1 MATSANR
8 LDRYPVDEH
17 GNLEHYPSS
26 VHTWQGR
33 VVDNGQLWSAGNE
46 PFAAELTFVDGR
58 RGRSA
63 AVFEWRD
70 AAGRVYPMFMTDLLD
85 VLHHKVVERGVV
97 RGVWQV
103 RKRGQNYGL
112 ALAPG
117 ELPA

>member
-26 VHTWQGR
+26 V
-33 VVDNGQLWSAGNE
+33 NSQLWSAGNE

-70 AAGRVYPMFMTDLLD
+70 AGGRVYPMFMTDLLD
-85 VLHHKVVERGVV
+85 VLHHKLVDRGVV

-117 ELPA
+117 ELPG

>member
-1 MATSANR
+1 
-8 LDRYPVDEH
+8 
-17 GNLEHYPSS
+17 
-26 VHTWQGR
+26 
-33 VVDNGQLWSAGNE
+33 
-46 PFAAELTFVDGR
+46 
-58 RGRSA
+58 
-63 AVFEWRD
+63 
-70 AAGRVYPMFMTDLLD
+70 MFMTDLLD

>member
-58 RGRSA
+58 RGAPRRSSNG
-63 AVFEWRD
+63 VTRP
-70 AAGRVYPMFMTDLLD
+70 AGCTRCS
-85 VLHHKVVERGVV
+85 
-97 RGVWQV
+97 
-103 RKRGQNYGL
+103 
-112 ALAPG
+112 
-117 ELPA
+117 